1 MKLFTTIKCPKCHK
15 IKSIFNLEALG
26 IKEYM
31 LTDTNVDALTELAW
45 HGLIDQAR
53 KSLPIL
59 VDDYGNIITDI
70 KRITEMIA
78 KRSIEVLAEL
88 NNASKIVCEGDVC
101 RLS

>member
-1 MKLFTTIKCPKCHK
+1 
-15 IKSIFNLEALG
+15 
-26 IKEYM
+26 M

-59 VDDYGNIITDI
+59 VDDNGNIITDI
-70 KRITEMIA
+70 KRISKIIA
-78 KRSIEVLAEL
+78 ERSIEVLTEL
-88 NNASKIVCEGDVC
+88 NNASKIICEGDVC